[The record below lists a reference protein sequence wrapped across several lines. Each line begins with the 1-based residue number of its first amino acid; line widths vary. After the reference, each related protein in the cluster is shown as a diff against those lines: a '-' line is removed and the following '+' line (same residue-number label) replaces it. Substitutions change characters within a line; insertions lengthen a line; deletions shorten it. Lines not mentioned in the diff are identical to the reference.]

1 MELIDHYEPTDRGF
15 YAGTVGYFDRDG
27 GMDQAIAIRT
37 IVFRNG
43 RYSYQAGA
51 GIVADSV
58 PSSELAEVLA
68 KGAILRSALDIARD
82 GL

>member
-1 MELIDHYEPTDRGF
+1 MLFSFVEGD
-15 YAGTVGYFDRDG
+15 AGTVGYFDRDG

-37 IVFRNG
+37 IVFRDG

>member
-1 MELIDHYEPTDRGF
+1 
-15 YAGTVGYFDRDG
+15 
-27 GMDQAIAIRT
+27 MDQAITIRT
-37 IVFRNG
+37 LVFADG

-58 PSSELAEVLA
+58 PGREHDEVIAKSAVLRRALELAE
-68 KGAILRSALDIARD
+68 G